1 MDEPKLM
8 IVGAGPTGLVLALWL
23 TRMGVAVRIIDKAPG
38 PGTTSRA
45 TIIHAR
51 NLEFYHQL
59 GIDQTAISGGLEL
72 KTVNLWIRGKNTARL
87 PIADFGKGMSPYP
100 YILIFPQDKQ
110 ERMLTE
116 ELNKWGVSIEWN
128 TELVSFQQNDKEITG
143 EIRKNNQ
150 SAFFSC
156 LYLAG
161 CDGAH
166 STVRKQLNI
175 GFEGGTYAHTF
186 YVADIKATGPVADGE
201 MHVAMDTADF
211 LIIFPMKG
219 ETNVRLVGSV
229 GAEHE
234 KNEDLKWEE
243 VSKNILTRLKMN
255 VEKINWFSTY
265 RVHHRVASHFR
276 QRHVFLLGDA
286 AHLHSP
292 VGGQGMN
299 TGIGD
304 AVNLAWKLAAVLQG
318 RAHEQLL
325 DSYETE
331 RVPFARKL
339 VETTDR
345 VFSLVTSKSSQATL
359 VRLYLVPLFLPVF
372 FRFRSVLRAMFR
384 TLSQIAIKYPQSF
397 LSVGQA
403 GQIKGGDRLPWV
415 IPETTSNSP
424 LGNFEPLGNKN
435 WQIHC
440 YGMLSDKLHDFF
452 SDKKIPVYIFEWT
465 ATAKKAGYLEN
476 AIYAVRPDGYVG
488 LADEQADFE
497 RLSNYT
503 NRYIQPNKN
512 TPMEVH
518 HHPDLEHKKKN
529 FREYFLEFLMI
540 FLAVTLG
547 FIAEN
552 LRENIS
558 DRHKEKEYIESMVQD
573 LKGDT
578 AKASHSIHGT
588 TRQIHG
594 LDTLEMLLTPDVNA
608 NDSAVFICYRQG
620 ESLFDE
626 HTINFST
633 RTITQLFSTGNMR
646 LIKDHAVSD
655 SISAYYTAIRD
666 VDAQKAY
673 YIQYFQKCL
682 AIFPQIYEFDSY
694 QTRINAEDKLISPP
708 LAYGKYRITDTNAG
722 DLKNVKS
729 TLDITKAVID
739 SYRYDIRQLKVQA
752 ASLLKF
758 LKEKYDLEAHQNK

>member
-1 MDEPKLM
+1 MDQPKLL

-23 TRMGVAVRIIDKAPG
+23 TRMGVPVRIIDKAPG

-59 GIDQTAISGGLEL
+59 DVDQTAISGGLEL
-72 KTVNLWIRGKNTARL
+72 KTINLWIRGKNAAHLSIT
-87 PIADFGKGMSPYP
+87 DFGKGMSPYP
-100 YILIFPQDKQ
+100 YVLIFPQDKQ

-116 ELNKWGVSIEWN
+116 ELNRSGVSIEWN
-128 TELVSFQQNDKEITG
+128 TELISFDQDDQGVTAQIK
-143 EIRKNNQ
+143 KNNQ
-150 SAFFSC
+150 EESFRSI
-156 LYLAG
+156 YLAG
-161 CDGAH
+161 CDGAG
-166 STVRKQLNI
+166 STVRKQLDT

-186 YVADIKATGPVADGE
+186 YVADIKASGPAADGE
-201 MHVAMDTADF
+201 MHAALDTADF
-211 LIIFPMKG
+211 LIVFPMKG
-219 ETNVRLVGSV
+219 DTNVRLVGSV

-234 KNEDLKWEE
+234 HNKDLKWED
-243 VSKNILTRLKMN
+243 VSKSILARLKMD
-255 VEKINWFSTY
+255 VENINWFSTY
-265 RVHHRVASHFR
+265 RVHHRVASRFR
-276 QRHVFLLGDA
+276 QGHIFLLGDA

-304 AVNLAWKLAAVLQG
+304 AVNLAWKLAAVLQE
-318 RAHEQLL
+318 RAHERLL
-325 DSYETE
+325 DSYEME
-331 RVPFARKL
+331 RIPFAHKL

-345 VFSLVTSKSSQATL
+345 VFSLVTTNSFKAKV
-359 VRLYLVPLFLPVF
+359 VRLKLVPLLVPVL
-372 FRFRSVLRAMFR
+372 FRFQSLKRAMFR

-397 LSVGQA
+397 LSAGQA
-403 GQIKGGDRLPWV
+403 GRIKGGDRLPWV
-415 IPETTSNSP
+415 SPETSNNPPS
-424 LGNFEPLGNKN
+424 GNFEPLRSKQ
-435 WQIHC
+435 WQIQC
-440 YGMLSDKLHDFF
+440 YGRMTDKLLDFF
-452 SDKKIPVYIFEWT
+452 TDKKIPVNIFEWT
-465 ATAKKAGYLEN
+465 SSARKTGFLEN
-476 AIYAVRPDGYVG
+476 AIYVVRPDGYVG

-503 NRYIQPNKN
+503 NQYIQPNKN

-518 HHPDLEHKKKN
+518 HHPDLEHNKKN

-540 FLAVTLG
+540 FLAVSLG

-552 LRENIS
+552 LRERIS
-558 DRHKEKEYIESMVQD
+558 DSNKEKEYIESMVQD

-578 AKASHSIHGT
+578 AKANRSIKGT

-594 LDTLEMLLTPDVNA
+594 MDTLEMLLQPDVNTS
-608 NDSAVFICYRQG
+608 DSAVFICYRQG

-655 SISAYYTAIRD
+655 SISAYYADVRD

-673 YIQYFQKCL
+673 YIQFFQKCL
-682 AIFPQIYEFDSY
+682 AIFPEIYEFDSY
-694 QTRINAEDKLISPP
+694 HTKINAEDKLISPP
-708 LAYGKYRITDTNAG
+708 LTYGKYHITNTNPEE
-722 DLKNVKS
+722 LKKMKS
-729 TLDITKAVID
+729 TLDITKAVIA
-739 SYRYDIRQLKVQA
+739 SYRYDIMQLQKQA
-752 ASLLKF
+752 VSLLKF
-758 LKEKYDLEAHQNK
+758 LKKKYDLEDH